1 MKTFK
6 SVAKE
11 YFPDK
16 SDKNASQTLSRW
28 IVKCLPLREE
38 LIRLGYR
45 QGQRYVTFSQ
55 CKCVYY
61 YLGEP

>member
-45 QGQRYVTFSQ
+45 QGQRYVTIPQ

-61 YLGEP
+61 HLGEP